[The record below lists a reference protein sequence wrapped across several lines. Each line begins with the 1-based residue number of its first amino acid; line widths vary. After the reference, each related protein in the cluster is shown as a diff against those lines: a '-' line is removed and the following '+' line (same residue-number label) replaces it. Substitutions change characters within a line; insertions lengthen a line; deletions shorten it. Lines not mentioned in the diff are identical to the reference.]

1 MKKSVAVVLT
11 RAPFGRIHLSEGLRA
26 AGGIAAG
33 FDHHDVSVVFA
44 EDAVYAA
51 RETIDRDRLNMAAQV
66 EDLEA
71 NEGTMFV
78 DAAALDERDIP
89 SDELADDIAVAS
101 AEQVSETIREADEV
115 LTF

>member
-33 FDHHDVSVVFA
+33 FDHHDVTVVFA

-51 RETIDRDRLNMAAQV
+51 RDAIDRDRLNMPAQI
-66 EDLEA
+66 EDLAA
-71 NEGTMFV
+71 NDGTMLV
-78 DAAALDERDIP
+78 DAAALEDRDIAR
-89 SDELADDIAVAS
+89 EEIAGDVSVVTAS
-101 AEQVSETIREADEV
+101 EVSETIRDADEV